1 MDKIILG
8 YDFTENSESAL
19 NMALI
24 LAEKGNCALEI
35 VWVDDTLDDTVQIAK
50 ETIRQRMDEMLRN
63 IVSQNNQ
70 LLPNGRL
77 VYSIAF
83 GRVHDALIKKA
94 NFEDAALIVIG
105 SRAHNGVET
114 RFLSSTVFKITE
126 KSDCPV
132 LTIPQG
138 YEPSTD
144 FKHLIF
150 PVDFVFSTRQ
160 KASMAAWFGEKFNS
174 FVYILGLLTSS
185 EEYHVEKVK
194 EYACQVGRFLVTN
207 QIEHEI
213 IYRNTNNLAK
223 TILSFA
229 YESKSDMILIMTEQ
243 EKSLSNILKG
253 SYTHQILATST
264 IPVLTLK
271 PLNINT
277 LDKENLGT

>member
-94 NFEDAALIVIG
+94 NFDENKIPKSSNIQIG
-105 SRAHNGVET
+105 A
-114 RFLSSTVFKITE
+114 
-126 KSDCPV
+126 
-132 LTIPQG
+132 
-138 YEPSTD
+138 
-144 FKHLIF
+144 
-150 PVDFVFSTRQ
+150 
-160 KASMAAWFGEKFNS
+160 
-174 FVYILGLLTSS
+174 
-185 EEYHVEKVK
+185 
-194 EYACQVGRFLVTN
+194 LVTFALYKN
-207 QIEHEI
+207 GQNYIEYNIHGSC
-213 IYRNTNNLAK
+213 
-223 TILSFA
+223 ILCANASR
-229 YESKSDMILIMTEQ
+229 Y
-243 EKSLSNILKG
+243 
-253 SYTHQILATST
+253 Y
-264 IPVLTLK
+264 P
-271 PLNINT
+271 
-277 LDKENLGT
+277 